1 MNSNNVPYRISTYDK
16 HKIIVLKEQG
26 LSVTDIANELGITVS
41 LHLLLLCFKRFLINK
56 SLNRYFNIINLKRL
70 FVCVNALI

>member
-1 MNSNNVPYRISTYDK
+1 MKEAELDILIVIYKFKMNNVPYRISTYDK

-41 LHLLLLCFKRFLINK
+41 LHLLLLCFKHLCIG
-56 SLNRYFNIINLKRL
+56 
-70 FVCVNALI
+70 CHALRSH